1 MINAHTAARAMVA
14 ACLFGAACAQ
24 AQSPGPAP
32 DLVLHGGKVVTVDAR
47 FSIAQAVAVRGDRIV
62 AVGSDDA
69 VRALA
74 GPATRQIDLR
84 GRTVIPGL
92 MDGHLHNAGGGPGV
106 NLAQARTIDEL
117 LQAVGERA
125 KITPA
130 GGLVISNSDWHEAQL
145 KEKRLPHLKE
155 LDRVAPDHPVV
166 LVRGGHQYII
176 NSAAARRW
184 NITRDTASPP
194 GGEVGKGPDGELNG
208 ELVDTA
214 RNLVRLPPAA
224 QLVRE
229 EILAQQK
236 ILNAAGLTG
245 IRIPGSFT
253 FGSSPVEAWRLFKQL
268 HAEGLLTLRVN
279 FLFRITDYSSP
290 EKVREQVRSW
300 GASPGEGDDW
310 LRVDGVK
317 TGSDGGFEGGLMRAV
332 YDGIYSRGGVFRGIQ
347 VVPPERHRMAVQEL
361 NRMGWRVTTHVVGDL
376 AADRVLDNYEAADKD
391 VSLKGRRWAIEHL
404 FIGRPEHFE
413 RIKGLDLVVSA
424 QNHLYLAGPSVKK
437 YWGRERAENVTPMRS
452 FLDQGLMV
460 GGGTDSP
467 VIPHNPFWSIYHFV
481 SRDTISDGTYGASQ
495 KITREEALRVFTIN
509 NARLTFQEQI
519 KGSLEPG
526 KLADL
531 LVLPADLLTV
541 PEKEIEG
548 MRPLATM
555 VGGRFVYTAPG
566 F

>member
-1 MINAHTAARAMVA
+1 MNRIILACAAA
-14 ACLFGAACAQ
+14 AALTWGAAS
-24 AQSPGPAP
+24 AQSPAPAP
-32 DLVLHGGKVVTVDAR
+32 DLVLHGGKVVTVDER
-47 FSIAQAVAVRGDRIV
+47 FSVAQALAVRGDRIV
-62 AVGSDDA
+62 AVGSDA
-69 VRALA
+69 TVRALA

-106 NLAQARTIDEL
+106 DLASARTIEEL
-117 LQAVGERA
+117 LQSIADRVKVTRSGDV
-125 KITPA
+125 I
-130 GGLVISNSDWHEAQL
+130 ISNSDWHEAQL
-145 KEKRLPHLKE
+145 KEQRLPHLRE

-166 LVRGGHQYII
+166 LVRGGHQYVI

-184 NITRDTASPP
+184 NISRETVSPA
-194 GGEVGKGPDGELNG
+194 GGQIGKDADGGLNG
-208 ELVDTA
+208 ELVNNA
-214 RNLVRLPPAA
+214 RNLVQLPPAA
-224 QLVRE
+224 RLVRE
-229 EILAQQK
+229 DILAQQR

-253 FGSSPVEAWRLFKQL
+253 FGSSPVEAWRLFKEL

-279 FLFRITDYSSP
+279 FLFRIADYSSP
-290 EKVREQVRSW
+290 EKIREQVRSW
-300 GASPGEGDDW
+300 GARPGEGDEW

-317 TGSDGGFEGGLMRAV
+317 TMLDGGFEGGLMRQL
-332 YDGIYSRGGVFRGIQ
+332 YDGIYSRGGTFRGIQ
-347 VVPPERHRMAVQEL
+347 VVPAERHRMAVTEL
-361 NRMGWRVTTHVVGDL
+361 NRLGWRVTTHVVGDL
-376 AADRVLDNYEAADKD
+376 AADQALDNYAAADRE
-391 VSLKGRRWAIEHL
+391 VSLKGRRWALEHL

-413 RIKGLDLVVSA
+413 RIKALDMVVSA
-424 QNHLYLAGPSVKK
+424 QNHLYLAGPSVMK
-437 YWGRERAENVTPMRS
+437 YWGRERAQHVTPMRT

-460 GGGTDSP
+460 GGGTDAP
-467 VIPHNPFWSIYHFV
+467 VIPHNPFWALYHFV
-481 SRDTISDGTYGASQ
+481 SRDTISDGRYDGSQ
-495 KITREEALRVFTIN
+495 RISREEALRVFTIN
-509 NARLTFQEQI
+509 NARLTFQEDI

-541 PEKEIEG
+541 PEKQIET